1 MTHWYLASSD
11 SRESRAFRQTV
22 HRHSDEFATTRNRGT
37 MPDKKEEFVVQDRR
51 RFAMEGDLLQEK
63 AKEIG
68 AEEIAATPAPTA
80 AAPAEPSAAAA
91 EEELPP
97 PPTAA
102 EAQEQK
108 DAYNASG
115 KQIDEM
121 INRSGDRERVPAEM
135 TFEQVI
141 EFFYTNALFQLG
153 AIRQEN
159 EQPHVDILGARQTID
174 SLDILQEKTKG
185 NLTEREQTLLQNVLF
200 ELRMAWIEITN
211 AIAKAPRPEPG
222 IVTPG
227 GKGK

>member
-1 MTHWYLASSD
+1 
-11 SRESRAFRQTV
+11 
-22 HRHSDEFATTRNRGT
+22 

-51 RFAMEGDLLQEK
+51 RFAMEGDLIQEK
-63 AKEIG
+63 AKETP
-68 AEEIAATPAPTA
+68 EEEKTAAAPTA
-80 AAPAEPSAAAA
+80 AVPAEPSAAAT

-102 EAQEQK
+102 EEQEQK

-121 INRSGDRERVPAEM
+121 ISKSGNREHAPAEM
-135 TFEQVI
+135 TFERLV
-141 EFFYTNALFQLG
+141 ESFYMTALLQLG

-174 SLDILQEKTKG
+174 SLNLLQEKTKG

-222 IVTPG
+222 IVMPG
-227 GKGK
+227 GKK

>member
-1 MTHWYLASSD
+1 
-11 SRESRAFRQTV
+11 
-22 HRHSDEFATTRNRGT
+22 

-63 AKEIG
+63 ATETPEEQKAG
-68 AEEIAATPAPTA
+68 AAPTA
-80 AAPAEPSAAAA
+80 AAPAEVSAAAT

-102 EAQEQK
+102 EQQEQK
-108 DAYNASG
+108 DAYQASG

-121 INRSGDRERVPAEM
+121 INRSGNREHAPAEM
-135 TFEQVI
+135 TFERLV
-141 EFFYTNALFQLG
+141 ESFYMTALLQLG

-159 EQPHVDILGARQTID
+159 EQPQVDILGARQTID
-174 SLDILQEKTKG
+174 SINILQEKTKG
-185 NLTEREQTLLQNVLF
+185 NLSEHEQTLLQNVLF

-211 AIAKAPRPEPG
+211 AIAKAPRSEPG

-227 GKGK
+227 GKIK